1 MQKAPGVICLAVGAV
16 LLYWGYHIS
25 QSVGSQFNNAFTGSP
40 GDKPMWLYIV
50 GAILVAVGI
59 GQLVWKRK

>member
-1 MQKAPGVICLAVGAV
+1 MQKAPGVIYLAVRAV

-25 QSVGSQFNNAFTGSP
+25 QSVGSQFSNAFTGSP
-40 GDKPMWLYIV
+40 EDKPMLLYIG
-50 GAILVAVGI
+50 GAILIAAGI